1 MGGDSVIGDPLLRFE
16 REHAEALEVLD
27 RLDHA
32 ATSLEHGAVPAPHLA
47 AAREALAFIRS
58 AVRRHNEAEERALF
72 PFIEDA
78 LPAALFVEEHV
89 RLRAI
94 EEALDTALAGD
105 DPARRAVDPAL
116 ELVALLR
123 EHIERENNVLF
134 PAARTLLGADG
145 LAVVARRL
153 EGLEA

>member
-1 MGGDSVIGDPLLRFE
+1 MSADPLRQFE
-16 REHAEALEVLD
+16 REHAEALEVLEVLE
-27 RLDHA
+27 RA
-32 ATSLEHGAVPAPHLA
+32 ATALEEGGDPAPHLA
-47 AAREALAFIRS
+47 EARVALEFIQS

-89 RLRAI
+89 RLRAL
-94 EEALDTALAGD
+94 EETLDAALAGT
-105 DPARRAVDPAL
+105 DPAHHAVEPAL

-134 PAARTLLGADG
+134 PAARTLLGTDG
-145 LAVVARRL
+145 LVMVARRL
-153 EGLEA
+153 ESGQA